1 MKEIDYWSVGILAH
15 ELIYRKYPFTY
26 GNYIALNIIE
36 DWLSKNTEF
45 EIYTN
50 KRRKRG
56 LRLVEEMG
64 TMMVENCL
72 KVRQKERITLSQMA
86 VILDNC

>member
-72 KVRQKERITLSQMA
+72 VAKSSALALPEQSLRTRRY
-86 VILDNC
+86 